1 MTSRARSKYRV
12 RVSRTSSAS
21 RSSANGVKPT
31 RSANRTL
38 TRRRSATA
46 PATAGAKAGAPA
58 GGAGRAGPGGGA
70 GGGGGGGGPLLDAR
84 MVTREYRIAYAAFAP
99 SPRVRSLWLGPHLAR
114 FEQDGPL
121 AGRRI
126 EREDVVGLNPDPLPG
141 RRPVRAAVD
150 DEPLVQRVIHDR
162 VVQAGR
168 GAGPEVLAMSGIEA
182 FLQDLPAVR
191 GGGVRDHP
199 AG

>member
-1 MTSRARSKYRV
+1 
-12 RVSRTSSAS
+12 
-21 RSSANGVKPT
+21 
-31 RSANRTL
+31 
-38 TRRRSATA
+38 
-46 PATAGAKAGAPA
+46 
-58 GGAGRAGPGGGA
+58 
-70 GGGGGGGGPLLDAR
+70 

-126 EREDVVGLNPDPLPG
+126 EREDVVGLNPDAVRV

-191 GGGVRDHP
+191 GGVVRDHP
-199 AG
+199 AVAGHPRSRALGRFAQGRRPRDAPTESDAAGGSRVQCRPEDQGHPPRVPSRLIGPHHVAGPAPQAGLARWRPYATP